1 MRNYHDMGGQPAGPI
16 DREEHELALW
26 EKRVEAILAVLAR
39 KGLTRSDEGRRA
51 LETLGAERYLD
62 STYAERR
69 IQACANN
76 MILRGVITVDELAAK
91 LARAMP
97 SHNAGAV
104 PARRVID
111 DANTRRR
118 TSAGWRI
125 ATWSA
130 TLAPLLKPMTS
141 ARATPSWASSAATSS
156 AELSNRTG

>member
-76 MILRGVITVDELAAK
+76 MILRGVISVDELAAK
-91 LARAMP
+91 LAE
-97 SHNAGAV
+97 V
-104 PARRVID
+104 E
-111 DANTRRR
+111 RR
-118 TSAGWRI
+118 TEQ
-125 ATWSA
+125 
-130 TLAPLLKPMTS
+130 LP
-141 ARATPSWASSAATSS
+141 
-156 AELSNRTG
+156 

>member
-1 MRNYHDMGGQPAGPI
+1 MLRTRRCRHAVLLAALVLGAASNASADEAKPGEKAAEPELDRQLIDGGAAC
-16 DREEHELALW
+16 REFDEKNEKELALW

-91 LARAMP
+91 LAEVDKRSGQLP
-97 SHNAGAV
+97 
-104 PARRVID
+104 
-111 DANTRRR
+111 
-118 TSAGWRI
+118 
-125 ATWSA
+125 
-130 TLAPLLKPMTS
+130 
-141 ARATPSWASSAATSS
+141 
-156 AELSNRTG
+156 

>member
-16 DREEHELALW
+16 DREEHELMLW
-26 EKRVEAILAVLAR
+26 EKRVEAILTVLAR

-91 LARAMP
+91 LTDIEKRP
-97 SHNAGAV
+97 GQL
-104 PARRVID
+104 P
-111 DANTRRR
+111 
-118 TSAGWRI
+118 
-125 ATWSA
+125 
-130 TLAPLLKPMTS
+130 
-141 ARATPSWASSAATSS
+141 
-156 AELSNRTG
+156 

>member
-62 STYAERR
+62 STYAVRR

-91 LARAMP
+91 LAEVDKRSGQLP
-97 SHNAGAV
+97 
-104 PARRVID
+104 
-111 DANTRRR
+111 
-118 TSAGWRI
+118 
-125 ATWSA
+125 
-130 TLAPLLKPMTS
+130 
-141 ARATPSWASSAATSS
+141 
-156 AELSNRTG
+156 

>member
-26 EKRVEAILAVLAR
+26 EKQVEAILAVLAR

-91 LARAMP
+91 LAEVDRGSGQLP
-97 SHNAGAV
+97 
-104 PARRVID
+104 
-111 DANTRRR
+111 
-118 TSAGWRI
+118 
-125 ATWSA
+125 
-130 TLAPLLKPMTS
+130 
-141 ARATPSWASSAATSS
+141 
-156 AELSNRTG
+156 